1 LEEWNQLQIRR
12 SILASSGFTD
22 LGMFQE
28 AVREL
33 EELPESVRESTP
45 ILIAWLELY
54 QGWQKWSEAMAIAE
68 HLIAREPKDPNWPV
82 ALAFATRRAINLPAA
97 LDILEE
103 AVLSFPRCATIHF
116 NLACYHAQLHH
127 LDEATRYLQ
136 QACLLDATFREA
148 AQTDPDLAILR
159 QANLV

>member
-1 LEEWNQLQIRR
+1 
-12 SILASSGFTD
+12 
-22 LGMFQE
+22 
-28 AVREL
+28 
-33 EELPESVRESTP
+33 
-45 ILIAWLELY
+45 
-54 QGWQKWSEAMAIAE
+54 
-68 HLIAREPKDPNWPV
+68 
-82 ALAFATRRAINLPAA
+82 